1 VISLKKITFVNTG
14 RFSYGEINVN
24 GNTLVT
30 GTNGAGKTT
39 TIQSVLFFYG
49 SNKGDKLGIKRG
61 EGKDNWLKYTYP
73 YLNSYVFYEY
83 TGVNGNVLL
92 MTYSAGTQ
100 IGYRFILLE
109 HDLDLKSIVLN
120 SNNGVRD
127 TKEILGEF
135 IALGFK
141 PSLQITSAD
150 KYREI
155 LYGKIN
161 LKVDRA
167 LKDFIGYS
175 LINAQGD
182 YNLIHEVQSSIFLSS
197 RVETGTIE
205 SAIANS
211 FGDGAEIDIQHIREQ
226 LKEVMDDYR
235 ALRIYESQTKIISD
249 IFTSHK
255 DYNSSI
261 NNLKNVLISIKQNL
275 NANLELL
282 PSLEPQIHKAEES
295 YIKCKETN
303 KEKRAG
309 LQADRDDA
317 KSKLDSSE
325 NEKKRAKDLAAKYKD
340 KDMENR
346 AAKVDSIPSLELA
359 KSNAEDTHR
368 TLVGAQSDLAL
379 SYDTQLEQRKLH
391 LASQKQVALD
401 YCNTKSELVRKE
413 IKELDI
419 EREGSLKFISEEY
432 KQALGKLESSLEDA
446 QNKKN
451 ESYAQLVLI
460 ESNNPYKDIYEATE
474 RELKNKENSVSI
486 KKVEQKQKRDKLKSI
501 IEQKELIESNK
512 IELQEAAQERYNL
525 EKSSDEK
532 EIIRLTKMLNVAED
546 TLIHFIRENFSTHE
560 SIITSLLK
568 DEVLFSATLS
578 PSVKSHSDSIYGLGI
593 DTENLKPSE
602 YSHANIMLRINEHKE
617 NISKIRSAV
626 DHSLD
631 EKLSKL
637 SVKEKEL
644 QKVHAILNGEL
655 NDISDE
661 LLKLDSEITS
671 LGETLYSQKE
681 SASAM
686 WKDAKDK
693 AKTEDMAAKEEYLAI
708 KKDKEELIKSYDSK
722 IAELEDKYLKN
733 KELLEKQIEK
743 LEESKESKHKELDKA
758 FKQEEKGIIEAK
770 NKALVEGGVS
780 KEELYSAQKLLE
792 KSTQELEEAKS
803 YSNEVAIWR
812 EDKKLIDKIPQLD
825 KEIFENEIVFNKAD
839 KSLAVQNSKMDEEE
853 KLLDEKIKSLKQEKG
868 SVQEEIEYTNNQ
880 LSQEEY
886 IKYFEEFQLEN
897 ITDSKKL
904 DNIYNSFSKS
914 SNLMKSINE
923 NFYNMEKYLERFV
936 SKFGSE
942 RHIWFTYKRS
952 TKEDLLRSIDSLKM
966 FLEGGGIVTTKEMI
980 AKSIRGIQSNI
991 SDRFGNLNTQSAN
1004 IKSSIDTISKRLSKA
1019 IDEIAVLDDIGLRYV
1034 SSENKILSELQSI
1047 SEIDIPYGDTSSLFA
1062 EPEKSVK
1069 SSNRILERFG
1079 KLLEHLDSEKATHI
1093 TVADTFEVEL
1103 KAVENNNSTGWI
1115 KARKQIGSE
1124 GTSVIVKTLLY
1135 IAMLDTVL
1143 SMTRKNSEANVH
1155 VLLDE
1160 IGKIDQKNM
1169 REIIKF
1175 ANKSGIL
1182 LLNAAPDTKVPDLY
1196 NCIYHYRILR
1206 GKSKITLGA
1215 IRK

>member
-1 VISLKKITFVNTG
+1 MISLKKITFVNTG
-14 RFSYGEINVN
+14 RFSYGEVSVN

-100 IGYRFILLE
+100 IGYRFISLE
-109 HDLDLKSIVLN
+109 HELDLKSIVLN
-120 SNNGVRD
+120 HNNGVRD
-127 TKEILGEF
+127 TKEVLGEF

-141 PSLQITSAD
+141 PSSQITSAD

-161 LKVDRA
+161 LKLDKA
-167 LKDFIGYS
+167 FKDFIGYS

-182 YNLIHEVQSSIFLSS
+182 YNLIYEVQSSIFLSS

-211 FGDGAEIDIQHIREQ
+211 FGDGAEIDVQHIREQ
-226 LKEVMDDYR
+226 LKEVMDDFR
-235 ALRIYESQTKIISD
+235 ALKIYESQTKIISD
-249 IFTSHK
+249 IFSAHK
-255 DYNSSI
+255 DHNSSI

-275 NANLELL
+275 NANIGLL
-282 PSLEPQIHKAEES
+282 PSAESQIDIAEES
-295 YIKCKETN
+295 FNKCKEAN
-303 KEKRAG
+303 KEKKAA

-317 KSKLDSSE
+317 KSKFDSSK
-325 NEKKRAKDLAAKYKD
+325 NEKKRAKDLEAKYKD
-340 KDMENR
+340 KDMPSRE
-346 AAKVDSIPSLELA
+346 AKVDSIPSLELA
-359 KSNAEDTHR
+359 KSNANNVYK
-368 TLVGAQSDLAL
+368 TLVGEQSDLAK
-379 SYDTQLEQRKLH
+379 SYDTQLEQNKFH
-391 LASQKQVALD
+391 FASQKQVALD
-401 YCNTKSELVRKE
+401 YCNKQSELVRIDIRELELNKKNTFVLLKE
-413 IKELDI
+413 EH
-419 EREGSLKFISEEY
+419 
-432 KQALGKLESSLEDA
+432 KQALGQLESDMEEA
-446 QNKKN
+446 QDKKKETHTN
-451 ESYAQLVLI
+451 LVLI

-474 RELKNKENSVSI
+474 LELRDKKNCVSI
-486 KKVEQKQKRDKLKSI
+486 KKIEQKQKMDKLKSI
-501 IEQKELIESNK
+501 IEQKELIQSNK
-512 IELQEAAQERYNL
+512 VELQEAAQERYSL

-532 EIIRLTKMLNVAED
+532 EIARLTKMLNVAED

-602 YSHANIMLRINEHKE
+602 YSHANIILRINEHKE

-626 DHSLD
+626 DQSLG

-637 SVKEKEL
+637 SVKETKL

-681 SASAM
+681 SASDM

-693 AKTEDMAAKEEYLAI
+693 IKIEDMAAKEEYLRL
-708 KKDKEELIKSYDSK
+708 KTDKEELIKSYDSK
-722 IAELEDKYLKN
+722 IKELEDEHLKN
-733 KELLEKQIEK
+733 KELFEKKIERLEKEK
-743 LEESKESKHKELDKA
+743 ELKHKELDEV
-758 FKQEEKGIIEAK
+758 FKQKEKDIIEAK
-770 NKALVEGGVS
+770 NKALIEGGVS
-780 KEELYSAQKLLE
+780 EEELHSAQKLLE
-792 KSTQELEEAKS
+792 ASTQELEEAKS

-812 EDKKLIDKIPQLD
+812 EDKKLIDKIPMLD
-825 KEIFENEIVFNKAD
+825 KEISKNEIAFNNAN
-839 KSLAVQNSKMDEEE
+839 KSLEIQNSKMDGEE
-853 KLLDEKIKSLKQEKG
+853 KLLEEKIKSLKTKKDNAQKEL
-868 SVQEEIEYTNNQ
+868 EYTN
-880 LSQEEY
+880 SQFSQDEY
-886 IKYFEEFQLEN
+886 IKYVNDFQLEN

-904 DNIYNSFSKS
+904 ENIYNSFSKS
-914 SNLMKSINE
+914 TNLMNSIND
-923 NFYNMEKYLERFV
+923 NFYYMEKYLERFI
-936 SKFGSE
+936 SKFGSD
-942 RHIWFTYKRS
+942 RHVWFTYKRS
-952 TKEDLLRSIDSLKM
+952 TKEDLLRSVDSLKM

-991 SDRFGNLNTQSAN
+991 SDRFGNLNIQSAN

-1019 IDEIAVLDDIGLRYV
+1019 VDEIAVLDDIGLRYV

-1069 SSNRILERFG
+1069 SSNRILEKFG

-1143 SMTRKNSEANVH
+1143 SMTRKNTEANIH

-1196 NCIYHYRILR
+1196 SCIYHYRILR